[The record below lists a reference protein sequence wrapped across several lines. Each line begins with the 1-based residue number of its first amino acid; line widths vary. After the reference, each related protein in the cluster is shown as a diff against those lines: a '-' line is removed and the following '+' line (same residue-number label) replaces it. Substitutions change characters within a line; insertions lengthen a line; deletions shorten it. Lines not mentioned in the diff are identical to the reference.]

1 MFDSLSVY
9 LVDFDVHKLFLYLG
23 ICFFILY
30 TLLNGISLDISYF
43 SLILIYVGYFRVSL
57 YSWVKYLFLV
67 LIVVEILG
75 YVSMTLRYF
84 KNSINKMINST
95 KPSEKKAKSPKK
107 EEPPKK
113 GKDSTKKGKDSTKN
127 TK

>member
-9 LVDFDVHKLFLYLG
+9 SVDFDVHKLFLYLG

-57 YSWVKYLFLV
+57 YSWVKYLFLL

-113 GKDSTKKGKDSTKN
+113 GKDSTKKGKDSTEN

>member
-1 MFDSLSVY
+1 M
-9 LVDFDVHKLFLYLG
+9 DFDVHKLFLYLG

-57 YSWVKYLFLV
+57 YSWVKYLFLL
-67 LIVVEILG
+67 LIVVELLG

-84 KNSINKMINST
+84 KNSINKMINVT
-95 KPSEKKAKSPKK
+95 KPPEKKAKSPKK
-107 EEPPKK
+107 EEPQKK

>member
-9 LVDFDVHKLFLYLG
+9 SVDFDVHKLFLYLG
-23 ICFFILY
+23 ICFFVLY

-57 YSWVKYLFLV
+57 YSWVKYLFLL

-113 GKDSTKKGKDSTKN
+113 GKDSTKKGKDSTEN

>member
-9 LVDFDVHKLFLYLG
+9 SVDFDVHKLFLYLG

-57 YSWVKYLFLV
+57 YSWVKYLFLL
-67 LIVVEILG
+67 LIVVELLG

-84 KNSINKMINST
+84 KNSINKMINVT
-95 KPSEKKAKSPKK
+95 KPPEKKAKSPKK
-107 EEPPKK
+107 DEPPKK

>member
-57 YSWVKYLFLV
+57 YSWVKYLFLL

-75 YVSMTLRYF
+75 YVSMILRYF
-84 KNSINKMINST
+84 KNSINKMINTT
-95 KPSEKKAKSPKK
+95 KPPEKKAKSPKK

>member
-9 LVDFDVHKLFLYLG
+9 SVDFDVHKLFLYLG

-57 YSWVKYLFLV
+57 YSWVKYLFLL
-67 LIVVEILG
+67 LIVVELLG

-84 KNSINKMINST
+84 KNSINKMINVT
-95 KPSEKKAKSPKK
+95 KPPEKKAKSPKK